1 MPRRPQPRI
10 FVALIVSC
18 VALVVVR
25 PSAQNAVFTSVLPPE
40 EFAAHRAALM
50 EKIGDGIAVL
60 QGAAETGS
68 YLPFRQ
74 NNHVFYLTGVEVPRA
89 LVLPDGRTKGTALF
103 LPPRNERMERSEGPV
118 LGPGAEAARLT
129 GISDVRAL
137 DTFGEAFKAAVGTGR
152 VVYTPSRGESLAA
165 VTPDSAMRSAM
176 AAAADPWDARP
187 S

>member
-1 MPRRPQPRI
+1 MPGRPKPRL
-10 FVALIVSC
+10 VGALIVTC
-18 VALVVVR
+18 VAVAVVR
-25 PSAQNAVFTSVLPPE
+25 PSAQNPVFTTVLPAE

-89 LVLPDGRTKGTALF
+89 LVLLDGRTEGTALF

-129 GISDVRAL
+129 GISEVRPL
-137 DTFGEAFKAAVGTGR
+137 DTFGESFKAAVGTGR
-152 VVYTPSRGESLAA
+152 VVYTPGR
-165 VTPDSAMRSAM
+165 
-176 AAAADPWDARP
+176 
-187 S
+187 